1 MKDLLLEIGT
11 EEMPANIMP
20 SLVSQ
25 FKTLAEQKLAE
36 ARLSFENIKI
46 GIQSNNINIEFIIKS
61 SLAKLS
67 AFLISFAPKDWPI
80 KVVPDEAKPYA
91 GRYIMLSH

>member
-46 GIQSNNINIEFIIKS
+46 TQHR
-61 SLAKLS
+61 A
-67 AFLISFAPKDWPI
+67 D
-80 KVVPDEAKPYA
+80 
-91 GRYIMLSH
+91 

>member
-46 GIQSNNINIEFIIKS
+46 YATPRRLTAYVAGAAEKQSDRKS
-61 SLAKLS
+61 
-67 AFLISFAPKDWPI
+67 
-80 KVVPDEAKPYA
+80 VV
-91 GRYIMLSH
+91 

>member
-36 ARLSFENIKI
+36 APPF
-46 GIQSNNINIEFIIKS
+46 F
-61 SLAKLS
+61 
-67 AFLISFAPKDWPI
+67 
-80 KVVPDEAKPYA
+80 
-91 GRYIMLSH
+91 

>member
-46 GIQSNNINIEFIIKS
+46 YATPRRLTAYVAGAAEKQS
-61 SLAKLS
+61 
-67 AFLISFAPKDWPI
+67 
-80 KVVPDEAKPYA
+80 DEV
-91 GRYIMLSH
+91 LD